1 MGTRSRFGYSDAGP
15 SQWQRRTSQEQPGK
29 ELCTPR
35 RNATCQP
42 HQHTMKRPS
51 CTIQLDSFGRRFPF
65 GAFLRF
71 WPEKE
76 RLQIHGA
83 RLQLR
88 ILDHVLVHRP
98 MLAHAFGQHPYALPH
113 LGHSAHVGPCW
124 VSLGQLDHGSP
135 QGKKQ
140 LRTPSSCK
148 VHTGRKTCMILQP
161 VSKLK
166 AKLLRLQWRPS
177 SRKAPSTHARQER
190 LHQRT
195 CAKARCR
202 RACQGCLVFM
212 CCMPTVQ
219 ARVVFNCFTR
229 IKKTNG
235 LMLAQHAPYS

>member
-51 CTIQLDSFGRRFPF
+51 YTIQLDSFGRRFPF

-83 RLQLR
+83 CLQLR

-135 QGKKQ
+135 QSKKQ

-166 AKLLRLQWRPS
+166 AKLLRLQLEAIIKKGS
-177 SRKAPSTHARQER
+177 IHSRAPREAPSTHMRKSKVWKSLPR
-190 LHQRT
+190 LSCLHVLHAN
-195 CAKARCR
+195 CPSK
-202 RACQGCLVFM
+202 GC
-212 CCMPTVQ
+212 VQ
-219 ARVVFNCFTR
+219 LLQT
-229 IKKTNG
+229 
-235 LMLAQHAPYS
+235 H